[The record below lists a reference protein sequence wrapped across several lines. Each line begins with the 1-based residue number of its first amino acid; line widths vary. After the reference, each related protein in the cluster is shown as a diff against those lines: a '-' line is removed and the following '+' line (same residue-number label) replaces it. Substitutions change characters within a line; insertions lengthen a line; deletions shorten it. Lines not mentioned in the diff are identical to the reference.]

1 MNCSTFDDKNQEQR
15 REEERYDASI
25 FAAFEKVHDGRKA
38 QGKRYPLSL
47 LLILLSLGKM
57 AGERTITGVVDWIK
71 EREPWLKKQ
80 LNWPKRFPVVAT
92 FTHALAQCDAHEVE
106 RAMMCVIQKAWEKQQ
121 NMKERE
127 KTADQQEASPLRH
140 LAIDG
145 KTLRGTQ
152 NHQAENQP
160 SVHLLSLYDCETGI
174 VLGHVA
180 VEKKTNEITGAKTFL
195 EYPLFSGCIVTSDA
209 MHTQKK
215 WFAAIYA
222 QQGYCLSV
230 LKKNHK
236 KHYKLVKEFF
246 ENTENDQGKWHYFRI
261 QEKGHGREEVREIW
275 VTTHLRKQLA
285 RSWKKLTYAYKIQR
299 TVKQK
304 GKESRKI
311 SYGITNIPQGKAN
324 AERILGFKRC
334 HWHVEN
340 HLHYRRDVTMG
351 EDHCQVRVQGTPEVL
366 AGINNGI
373 LAIMDYLGIK
383 NVAAQFRHFC
393 AKPEEALRF
402 LLDEL
407 PLHNGKTK

>member
-1 MNCSTFDDKNQEQR
+1 MNCSTIDDKNQEQQ

-57 AGERTITGVVDWIK
+57 AGEQTITGVVDWVK

-92 FTHALAQCDAHEVE
+92 FTHALAHCDAQEGEH
-106 RAMMCVIQKAWEKQQ
+106 AMMCVLQKAREKQQ
-121 NMKERE
+121 NMAERE
-127 KTADQQEASPLRH
+127 KKADQRQDVYPLKH

-145 KTLRGTQ
+145 KTLCGTQ

-180 VEKKTNEITGAKTFL
+180 VEKKTNEITGAKIFL
-195 EYPLFSGCIVTSDA
+195 EHPLFSGCVVTSDA

-215 WFAAIYA
+215 WFAAIHA

-230 LKKNHK
+230 LKRNHK
-236 KHYKLVKEFF
+236 KHYTIVKEFF
-246 ENTENDQGKWHYFRI
+246 ENTENNQGKWQYFRT

-275 VTTHLRKQLA
+275 VTTHMRKRLA
-285 RSWKKLTYAYKIQR
+285 RSWKKLTYVYKIQR

-304 GKESRKI
+304 GKESTKI
-311 SYGITNIPQGKAN
+311 SYGITNIPQGKAD
-324 AERILGFKRC
+324 AERILELKRN
-334 HWHVEN
+334 HWSV
-340 HLHYRRDVTMG
+340 
-351 EDHCQVRVQGTPEVL
+351 EVL
-366 AGINNGI
+366 AGIHNGI

-383 NVAAQFRHFC
+383 NVASQLRHFC
-393 AKPEEALRF
+393 AQPEEALRF